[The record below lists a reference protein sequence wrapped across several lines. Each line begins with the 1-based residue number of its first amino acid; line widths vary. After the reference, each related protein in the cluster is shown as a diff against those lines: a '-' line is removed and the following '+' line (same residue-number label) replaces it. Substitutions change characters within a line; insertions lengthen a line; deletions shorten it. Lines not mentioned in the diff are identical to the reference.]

1 MIKING
7 EEKHFDSPTTVSD
20 YIKDAGFKTERIVVE
35 LNRNILPKSEYDNT
49 VLKDGDTVEIVS
61 FVGGGWWESGL
72 MVNIWIQM

>member
-7 EEKHFDSPTTVSD
+7 EEKHFGSPTTVSD

-61 FVGGGWWESGL
+61 FVGGG
-72 MVNIWIQM
+72 